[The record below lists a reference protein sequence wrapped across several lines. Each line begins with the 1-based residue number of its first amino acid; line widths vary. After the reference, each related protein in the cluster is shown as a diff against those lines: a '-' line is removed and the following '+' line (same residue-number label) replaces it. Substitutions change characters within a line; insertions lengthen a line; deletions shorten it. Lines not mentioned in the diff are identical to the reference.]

1 MKACGLRVT
10 IPRIKGSSDFAVK
23 GEIYSLA
30 RIENIEEKRN
40 MKIGEYSMEIYIFS
54 IYGDAE
60 SFIDVRKVRLRQDYR
75 WLNSLN

>member
-1 MKACGLRVT
+1 MLIIIGDRSLRKSVLFRDLRMKACGLRVT

-30 RIENIEEKRN
+30 RIENIEEKGN

-54 IYGDAE
+54 IYLA
-60 SFIDVRKVRLRQDYR
+60 
-75 WLNSLN
+75 

>member
-23 GEIYSLA
+23 GEIDSLA
-30 RIENIEEKRN
+30 RIENIEEKGN

-60 SFIDVRKVRLRQDYR
+60 SFIRKVGLRQDYR